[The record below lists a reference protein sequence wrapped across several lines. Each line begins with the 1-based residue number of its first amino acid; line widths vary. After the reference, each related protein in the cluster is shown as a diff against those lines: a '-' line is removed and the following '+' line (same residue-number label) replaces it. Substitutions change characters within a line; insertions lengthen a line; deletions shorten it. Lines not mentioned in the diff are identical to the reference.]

1 MGDAKGSF
9 LPCPMARADAEGTE
23 KSTQRVPGVVKAA
36 ILESPA
42 VKVRKVVCQ
51 ANWQK
56 VGGEV
61 QRD

>member
-1 MGDAKGSF
+1 MGDAKGSI

-42 VKVRKVVCQ
+42 VKVRKVRR
-51 ANWQK
+51 AD
-56 VGGEV
+56 
-61 QRD
+61 RMIL